1 MSVHATG
8 HPVVATHANT
18 VAPVLRILVV
28 IDGRIQLDHDTGL
41 FGLGYVLDTLTDP
54 GWGLAQVN
62 LGIVTRENSIAEGP
76 RGGRE
81 VLHVCFRFDKEGFD
95 LDEWDQVWIFAD
107 QPNLDDGGPSDTDAQ
122 IGPPY
127 VLDDQEALVLAE
139 WMDHGGGVF
148 AVGDHGVLGASLC
161 HRIPRVR
168 TMRRWRIADGV
179 PARDGSRKNQTWQG
193 PDPDWPNESD
203 TLLQP
208 VELVTK
214 RVTGSLPFLSLRRPH
229 PLMCSLEG
237 PITEFPDHMHE
248 GELVPDDEVD
258 LERPL
263 GIPGYE
269 RAEYP
274 EAIPEVL
281 ALSLGPDTEWRVRPR
296 PSIVAYGH
304 TTNPR
309 YLDMTEPGQ
318 LAGAI
323 LFRPA
328 LPPKRFGLVSVYDG
342 DPVGLG
348 RVVCDSTWHHWL
360 SVNLH
365 AIAAQDG
372 PAFHKMQ
379 AYYRNVA
386 LWLARAS
393 QRRSMLVAAVWSALT
408 HNGPVAF
415 SERRTPWALGERTL
429 MLLGAWMSPCWVD
442 ELVNVHVD
450 ATSLVLA
457 RSTDQDDPWAPQ
469 WGGVPE
475 DLVHRAVVGALC
487 HALLPTA
494 MGVLAER
501 TLREDVEVDVAAI
514 RTEADA
520 AVAEVPR
527 LIRESLESA
536 IVGLERLRN
545 EVAGAEERWAG
556 PATNGARDESRPPL
570 G

>member
-1 MSVHATG
+1 MSVHATRS
-8 HPVVATHANT
+8 PDLATHTYA

-28 IDGRIQLDHDTGL
+28 IDGRIRLDKGPTE

-54 GWGLAQVN
+54 GWGPAQIEF
-62 LGIVTRENSIAEGP
+62 GIVTREASIADES
-76 RGGRE
+76 RDGRD
-81 VLHVCFRFDKEGFD
+81 VLHVGFRFDQEGFHI
-95 LDEWDQVWIFAD
+95 DEWDQIWIFAD
-107 QPNLDDGGPSDTDAQ
+107 RPNLDDGGPLDTDAR

-127 VLDDQEALVLAE
+127 VLEDDEALVLAE
-139 WMDHGGGVF
+139 WMERGGGVF
-148 AVGDHGVLGASLC
+148 ATGDHGVLGASLC

-193 PDPDWPNESD
+193 PDPDWPNETD
-203 TLLQP
+203 RLLQP

-229 PLMCSLEG
+229 PLMCSSEG

-269 RAEYP
+269 RPEYP
-274 EAIPEVL
+274 EAVPKVL
-281 ALSLGPDTEWRVRPR
+281 ALSLGPATEAIVRPR
-296 PSIVAYGH
+296 PSIVAFGY

-309 YLDMTEPGQ
+309 YLDIVEPGQ

-328 LPPKRFGLVSVYDG
+328 LPPKRFGLVSAYDG

-360 SVNLH
+360 SINLH
-365 AIAAQDG
+365 TLAEDG
-372 PAFHKMQ
+372 GPVYRKMQ

-393 QRRSMLVAAVWSALT
+393 QRRSMSVAAVWTALT

-415 SERRTPWALGERTL
+415 SERRTSWALGERTL
-429 MLLGAWMSPCWVD
+429 MLLGEWLSPCWVD
-442 ELVNVHVD
+442 ELVNVQVN
-450 ATSLVLA
+450 ATSMVLA
-457 RSTDQDDPWAPQ
+457 RSTDDDDPWAPQ
-469 WGGVPE
+469 WGSMPE
-475 DLVHRAVVGALC
+475 DLVHRAVVGAMC
-487 HALLPTA
+487 KALLPTA
-494 MGVLAER
+494 MEVLGER
-501 TLREDVEVDVAAI
+501 TLRDDVGVDVAAI
-514 RTEADA
+514 ETLAAA
-520 AVAEVPR
+520 AVGDVPR
-527 LIRESLESA
+527 LIRESLDGA
-536 IVGLERLRN
+536 IEGLEWLRN
-545 EVAGAEERWAG
+545 GVTEAEERWTGPPMDGAG
-556 PATNGARDESRPPL
+556 Q
-570 G
+570 

>member
-1 MSVHATG
+1 MTQEA
-8 HPVVATHANT
+8 
-18 VAPVLRILVV
+18 
-28 IDGRIQLDHDTGL
+28 
-41 FGLGYVLDTLTDP
+41 
-54 GWGLAQVN
+54 
-62 LGIVTRENSIAEGP
+62 SIAEAP

-81 VLHVCFRFDKEGFD
+81 VLHVGFRFDQEGFHI
-95 LDEWDQVWIFAD
+95 DEWDQVWIFAD

-122 IGPPY
+122 IVPPY
-127 VLDDQEALVLAE
+127 VLDDSEALVLAE
-139 WMDHGGGVF
+139 WMDRGGGVF
-148 AVGDHGVLGASLC
+148 ATGDHGVLGASLC

-168 TMRRWRIADGV
+168 TMRKWRIADGV

-193 PDPDWPNESD
+193 PDPDWPNEID

-214 RVTGSLPFLSLRRPH
+214 RVTGSWPFLSLRRPH
-229 PLMCSLEG
+229 PLMCSIEG

-269 RAEYP
+269 RPEYP

-281 ALSLGPDTEWRVRPR
+281 ALSLGPAIEWRVRPR
-296 PSIVAYGH
+296 PSIVAFGH

-309 YLDMTEPGQ
+309 YLDISPEPGEV
-318 LAGAI
+318 AGAI

-328 LPPKRFGLVSVYDG
+328 LPPKRFGLVSAYDG

-365 AIAAQDG
+365 AIAEEGG
-372 PAFHKMQ
+372 PAYRKMQ

-393 QRRSMLVAAVWSALT
+393 QRRSMSVAAVWTALT

-429 MLLGAWMSPCWVD
+429 MLLGEWLSPCWVD

-475 DLVHRAVVGALC
+475 DLIHRAVVGALC
-487 HALLPTA
+487 QALLPTA
-494 MGVLAER
+494 MEVLAKR

-514 RTEADA
+514 ETKAAA
-520 AVAEVPR
+520 AVADVPR
-527 LIRESLESA
+527 LIRESLEGA

-545 EVAGAEERWAG
+545 GVAEAEERWTG
-556 PATNGARDESRPPL
+556 PATDGARHGSRRSLQGPL
-570 G
+570 S